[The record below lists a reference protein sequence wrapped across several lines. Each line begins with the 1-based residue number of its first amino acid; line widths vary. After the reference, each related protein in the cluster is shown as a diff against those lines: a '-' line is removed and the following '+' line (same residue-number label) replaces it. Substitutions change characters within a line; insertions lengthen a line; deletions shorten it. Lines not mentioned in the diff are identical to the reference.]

1 MFEDSLIESA
11 DVLKTKRPAA
21 TAISLLLQS
30 LLVAA
35 MAALPLLYTE
45 ALPNVSLT
53 SLVALGPPP
62 PAPAPA
68 RPDAARQATRP
79 RDSDMVGQRL
89 REPKAIPRNV
99 ADIDEG
105 EAPMPAVSSEGFGVP
120 GGTGDPAASSVL
132 NSIVTL
138 TPPAPLPRPAV
149 NAPLRV
155 SQGVAQGFLVH
166 QVKPMYPPLARQ
178 ARIQGAVV
186 VQAIIGKDGTVENLR
201 LISGHPMLAP
211 AAIEAVRQWRY
222 RPYTLNGMP
231 VEVETEIT
239 VNFVLGAGS

>member
-45 ALPNVSLT
+45 ALPKVSLT

-68 RPDAARQATRP
+68 RPDAARLATRP

-89 REPKAIPRNV
+89 REPQVIPRIV
-99 ADIDEG
+99 AHIDES
-105 EAPMPAVSSEGFGVP
+105 EAPMPAVSSAGFGVP
-120 GGTGDPAASSVL
+120 GGTGDSAAGNVL

-138 TPPAPLPRPAV
+138 TPAAPVPRPAV
-149 NAPLRV
+149 SAPLRV

-166 QVKPMYPPLARQ
+166 PVKPMYPPLARQ